1 MVIDIYKLTTS
12 WIIYIMEMEISRL
25 VEVFVIEKHLLL
37 GVFLGLLE
45 DLIQLGGNGRR
56 IGLLLLD
63 LRWHWHARIVV
74 VASWRRGSRRLFV
87 GRCRRWR
94 CRHVVYVRAERV
106 FELFFALLHF
116 VSVFGYLY
124 Y

>member
-1 MVIDIYKLTTS
+1 MIHKKMVIDIYKLTTS
-12 WIIYIMEMEISRL
+12 LIIYIMEMEISRL

-63 LRWHWHARIVV
+63 LR
-74 VASWRRGSRRLFV
+74 
-87 GRCRRWR
+87 
-94 CRHVVYVRAERV
+94 
-106 FELFFALLHF
+106 
-116 VSVFGYLY
+116 
-124 Y
+124 